1 MINCPKCQVP
11 NPDSATACAACGTA
25 LVGQQFAQAL
35 DQAMAPPTAQ
45 PAAAPPV
52 APQPQPQPQAPA
64 APPQPA
70 PAFAIPEPPLA
81 AQMDPAQA
89 QMEINRFV
97 TEQRARKRMKSFVY
111 FAIVA
116 LVAAV
121 VAFFWWRSSQKEKLL
136 REAAEFYQAFNK
148 IDDDS
153 VGAFWKCTVRA
164 KDLDVHK
171 STDTLIITEGLEKAF
186 RNFPRGQPDWLR
198 DKCLPMIGA
207 AVSDL
212 DKLRPP
218 TGFGGPLEGV
228 KAAIKDVKG
237 PFERYRETIDKRK
250 QEAADEQEVRNA
262 NGDFHNSID
271 NKEAKKALAYF
282 NILNCAIPDL
292 AKKVKGVKQPPDAQ
306 AVVEYI
312 YNTCKAD
319 PPKLA
324 NLLRKECFAKREENQ
339 KRTPDFA
346 IVQNRMAGD
355 PRDMDAIND
364 CFRKANA
371 GVAADELKAIA
382 EIFVKYHNAR
392 EEIKKALGKLKETG
406 GHGKK

>member
-35 DQAMAPPTAQ
+35 DQAMTPPTVQ
-45 PAAAPPV
+45 PPV
-52 APQPQPQPQAPA
+52 APEPPGAPLP
-64 APPQPA
+64 PPQPA
-70 PAFAIPEPPLA
+70 PAFAAIPEAPPLA
-81 AQMDPAQA
+81 PQMDPAQA
-89 QMEINRFV
+89 QMEINRFIS
-97 TEQRARKRMKSFVY
+97 EQRARKRMKSFVY
-111 FAIVA
+111 FAVVA
-116 LVAAV
+116 VIAAV
-121 VAFFWWRSSQKEKLL
+121 AAFFWWRSSQKEKLL
-136 REAAEFYQAFNK
+136 REAAEFYQTFNK
-148 IDDDS
+148 VDDDS

-171 STDTLIITEGLEKAF
+171 ATDTLIITEGLEKAF
-186 RNFPRGQPDWLR
+186 RNFPKGQPDWLR

-212 DKLRPP
+212 DKLTPP
-218 TGFGGPLEGV
+218 TGFAEPLEGV
-228 KAAIKDVKG
+228 KAAMKNVKG
-237 PFERYRETIDKRK
+237 VFERYRETIDKRK
-250 QEAADEQEVRNA
+250 QEAADEQEIRNA

-292 AKKVKGVKQPPDAQ
+292 AKKVKSVKQPPDAQ
-306 AVVEYI
+306 AVVEHI

-319 PPKLA
+319 PPKFA
-324 NLLRKECFAKREENQ
+324 NLLRKECFAKREENL
-339 KRTPDFA
+339 KKTADFA
-346 IVQNRMAGD
+346 LVQSRMAGD

-364 CFRKANA
+364 CFRRANA
-371 GVAADELKAIA
+371 GFAADELKAIA

-392 EEIKKALGKLKETG
+392 EEIKKALGKLKEPG